1 MQCNEWFTEYTW
13 LDMQVHSFLPTSGP
27 GTNGPSRS
35 PSMTQRLKRS
45 QAGFSL
51 IEVLIVVFVIF
62 VLSAMAIIL
71 TQGTVQ
77 NYKANAARD
86 SVVGQ
91 IRLARELAISKRRNV
106 RIDFTLP
113 NQIQTSVQYR
123 LGETPGAPIAP
134 VYLNDA
140 DQGVNTGA
148 QFYLFPGLPDTPM
161 NFGNTQPI
169 NLAQPGGGGAWAVM
183 FTTSGALVGTSA
195 LTGLD
200 LIGNS
205 NPVNASIFLG
215 IPGNSGTARAI
226 TILGA
231 TGRVRTYS
239 WDGTQWRE

>member
-1 MQCNEWFTEYTW
+1 MQCNDEVMKVLAMDTH
-13 LDMQVHSFLPTSGP
+13 LHSFVATGSFGMPRP
-27 GTNGPSRS
+27 IRS
-35 PSMTQRLKRS
+35 LSMMQRLKRS

-51 IEVLIVVFVIF
+51 VEVIIVVFVIF
-62 VLSAMAIIL
+62 VLSAMAIIM
-71 TQGTVQ
+71 TQGTLQ

-113 NQIQTSVQYR
+113 NQIQTTVQYR
-123 LGETPGAPIAP
+123 PGETPGLAIAP

-140 DQGVNTGA
+140 DQGVTTGA
-148 QFYLFPGLPDTPM
+148 QFYVFPALPDTPM
-161 NFGNTQPI
+161 GFGNTQAI
-169 NLAQPGGGGAWAVM
+169 NLSQPAGGGAWAVM

-195 LTGLD
+195 LSGLD

-215 IPGNSGTARAI
+215 IPSTSSSARAI
-226 TILGA
+226 TVLGA

>member
-1 MQCNEWFTEYTW
+1 MQSLVTTG
-13 LDMQVHSFLPTSGP
+13 SP
-27 GTNGPSRS
+27 GMPYPAGSH
-35 PSMTQRLKRS
+35 SMTQRRKRS

-51 IEVLIVVFVIF
+51 IEVIIVVFVIF

-71 TQGTVQ
+71 TQGTLQ
-77 NYKANAARD
+77 SYKANAARD
-86 SVVGQ
+86 GVVAQ

-113 NQIQTSVQYR
+113 NQIQTTVQYR
-123 LGETPGAPIAP
+123 LGETPGLALPP

-148 QFYLFPGLPDTPM
+148 QFYVFPGLPDTPM
-161 NFGNTQPI
+161 AFGNTSAI
-169 NLAQPGGGGAWAVM
+169 NLSQPGGGGAWAVM

-195 LTGLD
+195 LSGLD

-215 IPGNSGTARAI
+215 IPSNSGSARAI

-239 WDGTQWRE
+239 WDGSLWRE

>member
-1 MQCNEWFTEYTW
+1 MNLQSCKGMDA
-13 LDMQVHSFLPTSGP
+13 DMQSFVTTQGP
-27 GTNGPSRS
+27 GMSLPAWSD
-35 PSMTQRLKRS
+35 SMTQRRKRS

-51 IEVLIVVFVIF
+51 IEVIIVVFVIF

-77 NYKANAARD
+77 SYKANAARD
-86 SVVGQ
+86 AVISQ
-91 IRLARELAISKRRNV
+91 IRQARELAIAKRRNV

-113 NQIQTSVQYR
+113 NQIQASVQYR
-123 LGETPGAPIAP
+123 LGETPGTPIAP

-140 DQGVNTGA
+140 DQGVNSGA

-161 NFGNTQPI
+161 NFGNTQPVS
-169 NLAQPGGGGAWAVM
+169 LAQPSGGGAWAVM

-195 LTGLD
+195 LSGLD